1 MPATGYPFR
10 MADGVPVVTTP
21 AEIDT
26 TTASELRAVLL
37 EWQCRGHTTVVV
49 DMTGT
54 QFCDSTG
61 LRELV
66 QAHKRAV
73 ADGGVLRLVIP
84 AEGAFLRIFT
94 VTGLDGIIPHFAT
107 AQQAL
112 ALIPSVAVDPLPQ
125 MSPPEPAAA
134 PAALPA
140 VPELEM

>member
-1 MPATGYPFR
+1 MPATGYR
-10 MADGVPVVTTP
+10 SRIADGVPVVTTP

-37 EWQCRGHTTVVV
+37 DWQSRGHTTLVV

-66 QAHKRAV
+66 HAHKRAV
-73 ADGGVLRLVIP
+73 ADGGGLRLVIP

-94 VTGLDGIIPHFAT
+94 VTGLDGIIAHFAT
-107 AQQAL
+107 VKQAL
-112 ALIPSVAVDPLPQ
+112 AQLPAAAIHSLPRV
-125 MSPPEPAAA
+125 SPPEPAAA
-134 PAALPA
+134 APALRPSD
-140 VPELEM
+140 PGR

>member
-1 MPATGYPFR
+1 MPDTGYPSR

-37 EWQCRGHTTVVV
+37 EWQSQGYTTVVM
-49 DMTGT
+49 DMAGT

-66 QAHKRAV
+66 RAHKRAV
-73 ADGGVLRLVIP
+73 ADGGGLRLVIP
-84 AEGAFLRIFT
+84 AEGAFLRVFT

-107 AQQAL
+107 VEQAL
-112 ALIPSVAVDPLPQ
+112 AQIPAWGTT
-125 MSPPEPAAA
+125 PAAG
-134 PAALPA
+134 
-140 VPELEM
+140 

>member
-1 MPATGYPFR
+1 MPATGYRSR
-10 MADGVPVVTTP
+10 MADGVAVVTTP

-37 EWQCRGHTTVVV
+37 EWQSRGHTTVVV

-66 QAHKRAV
+66 WAHKRAV

-84 AEGAFLRIFT
+84 DEGAFLRIFT
-94 VTGLDGIIPHFAT
+94 ITGLDGVIPHFAT
-107 AQQAL
+107 VTQAL
-112 ALIPSVAVDPLPQ
+112 AQIPAAAIHPLPHV
-125 MSPPEPAAA
+125 SPLEPAAA
-134 PAALPA
+134 TPTARHSDPGR
-140 VPELEM
+140 